1 VIRGTAYWA
10 IGQLGVKEPEMW
22 LERLQRCAE
31 LEPEEE
37 AQQELQ
43 PAIER
48 LQAVITKKQ
57 EKEL

>member
-1 VIRGTAYWA
+1 A

-37 AQQELQ
+37 ALQELQ